1 MKGIGLGGAIGAL
14 MRAGYAFERVAG
26 TSVGALAGALVAAG
40 ISERG
45 LAAAMARLRFRRVPD
60 RGLPRIP
67 LLSEGISLLHNG
79 GAYEGDY
86 IHGFVRNELEAL
98 GVRTFGDL
106 RRSDPGADANLPPER
121 SYKLVVMATDVTNGR
136 LLRLPWD
143 YGLLGMHAD
152 EQLVAD
158 AVRASI
164 SIPLYFDPVVVRDA
178 ETGERVTL
186 VDGGVLSNYPIEIFD
201 RTDLRPPR
209 WPTFGVKVV
218 PGCRPAIRSCFPGSH
233 CRRWRRSSCSSGSS
247 RRRSSATTRP
257 TSNARA
263 CGAGRSPSTRA
274 PSASSSSTRRRS
286 SARRWSPTVRRRPR
300 RSWRR
305 GSGRRSGA
313 SASPCRH
320 DRRARGAQRP
330 RSVTTAASPA
340 PSARRR
346 RPWLIFPDSGAKPG
360 QLPSAATARPS
371 IRTCGAS
378 SARPAPVGS

>member
-1 MKGIGLGGAIGAL
+1 MPDADLVLEGGGMKGIGLGGAIGAL
-14 MRAGYAFERVAG
+14 MRAGYAFERVAA
-26 TSVGALAGALVAAG
+26 TSAGAIAGALVAAG

-218 PGCRPAIRSCFPGSH
+218 PGLPAGDPELFPGIALPALAPVKLLE
-233 CRRWRRSSCSSGSS
+233 RVV
-247 RRRSSATTRP
+247 ATAIVGNDQTYLERP
-257 TSNARA
+257 
-263 CGAGRSPSTRA
+263 C
-274 PSASSSSTRRRS
+274 
-286 SARRWSPTVRRRPR
+286 VRRRTIAVDT
-300 RSWRR
+300 SAV
-305 GSGRRSGA
+305 GIVEFDA
-313 SASPCRH
+313 SAQQ
-320 DRRARGAQRP
+320 RATVVANG
-330 RSVTTAASPA
+330 TAAA
-340 PSARRR
+340 EAFVAAWEWEAFRRECVAVPTR
-346 RPWLIFPDSGAKPG
+346 
-360 QLPSAATARPS
+360 
-371 IRTCGAS
+371 
-378 SARPAPVGS
+378 